1 MAGRPNGPPRT
12 ERTNEDRPPRPRQPH
27 RDLDEEVV
35 ALREQ
40 GQSYSAVARTL
51 GIRRAVDAQA
61 AFVRA
66 MRKLPDPERN
76 ALYNRELE
84 RLDQLEARVRSR
96 DAEQPAKM
104 ERHLAA
110 LAVAAGVNAV
120 TAALGVRCR

>member
-40 GQSYSAVARTL
+40 GQSYSAVAGTL

-66 MRKLPDPERN
+66 MRKLPGPERN

-96 DAEQPAKM
+96 DAEQPLQDGTPP
-104 ERHLAA
+104 RG
-110 LAVAAGVNAV
+110 VGRAAGVNAV

>member
-1 MAGRPNGPPRT
+1 MAGRRNGPPRS
-12 ERTNEDRPPRPRQPH
+12 ERTIEDRPPRPRQPH

-35 ALREQ
+35 GLREQ

-66 MRKLPDPERN
+66 MRKLPEEQRK
-76 ALYNRELE
+76 ALYKRESE
-84 RLDQLEARVRSR
+84 RLDQLEARIRSR
-96 DAEQPAKM
+96 DAEVPAKM

-110 LAVAAGVNAV
+110 LG
-120 TAALGVRCR
+120 ALRESML